1 MAAGITRSCLIE
13 GTGRPRTLYRGP
25 GFRTGT
31 GLGLGPG
38 PGAGPALYV
47 AKSVALLTC
56 LPCACSA
63 VMTRRTTKSQR
74 RHFPQCE
81 QVSYQRNKSCSRRN
95 SIKCI
100 CMSLTL
106 QNICNL
112 GTRLTTERV
121 REREREREICKIFGN
136 EMNRNWATARRGS
149 IYICNIHISMRM
161 GERNMQGAGV
171 FSLMLLQKTLRGNV
185 VRGNIVVVY
194 KT

>member
-1 MAAGITRSCLIE
+1 MNSEQIEFDLFNIGISYLLCECRGKVDTKHQQQQTVVVLVAVVVQLAKAKFKTTTTMAAGITRSCLIE

-31 GLGLGPG
+31 GLELGLGLGPG

-112 GTRLTTERV
+112 DTRLTTERV
-121 REREREREICKIFGN
+121 RERER
-136 EMNRNWATARRGS
+136 ARDLL
-149 IYICNIHISMRM
+149 NIW
-161 GERNMQGAGV
+161 E
-171 FSLMLLQKTLRGNV
+171 
-185 VRGNIVVVY
+185 
-194 KT
+194 

>member
-1 MAAGITRSCLIE
+1 MNSEQIEFDLFNIGISYLLCECRGKVDTKHQQQQTVVVLVAVVVQLAKAKSKTTTTMAAGITRSCLIE

-112 GTRLTTERV
+112 DTRLTTEGV
-121 REREREREICKIFGN
+121 RERER
-136 EMNRNWATARRGS
+136 ARDLL
-149 IYICNIHISMRM
+149 NIW
-161 GERNMQGAGV
+161 E
-171 FSLMLLQKTLRGNV
+171 
-185 VRGNIVVVY
+185 
-194 KT
+194 